1 MNALAPTL
9 WAVVLAAA
17 PSRSAPGPAAVIAVV
32 APPGTD
38 PAVTEAL
45 SRFRGE
51 AASVGFEVT
60 VVPGSATATPTA
72 QMESAARAASA
83 VATVAFVSG
92 GDPRALDVWFTD
104 RSTGKTVLGH
114 VSVENEAG
122 DRSSAVLAV
131 KAVDFLRARMFDFL
145 VARPASLTDAPAA
158 PASPL
163 PRAAATA
170 DVVVPSRPLSSEPFG
185 AGRFGVSIGIGGLR
199 SLQGLGTT
207 ILPMLRGAYDLTS
220 WSSLRITFGGLG
232 TRSRLDVMGGDATVT
247 EEVAIAE
254 WVLTSGKAR
263 VRPTFSVG
271 AGVHDV
277 RALGSAIS
285 PYAARAASRVSF
297 AAALSVGVCVI
308 LSRRLAIEAEAGSF
322 LLFPEPEVLIA
333 GLDGGRTGRPG
344 LSAAITMKARF

>member
-17 PSRSAPGPAAVIAVV
+17 PSHAAPGPAAVIAVV

-114 VSVENEAG
+114 VSAENEAG

-158 PASPL
+158 PESPL
-163 PRAAATA
+163 ARAAANVQA
-170 DVVVPSRPLSSEPFG
+170 AVPSRRLSSEPFEV
-185 AGRFGVSIGIGGLR
+185 GRFGVSIGIGGLR

-207 ILPMLRGAYDLTS
+207 ILPLLRGAYDLSS
-220 WSSLRITFGGLG
+220 WSALRITLGGFG
-232 TRSRLDVMGGDATVT
+232 TRSRVAVMGGDATVT
-247 EEVAIAE
+247 EEVATAE
-254 WVLTSGKAR
+254 WVLSSGKAR

-297 AAALSVGVCVI
+297 AAALSAGVSVI
-308 LSRRLAIEAEAGSF
+308 LSRRLAIEAEAGTF

-344 LSAAITMKARF
+344 FSATMAMKARF

>member
-1 MNALAPTL
+1 VNALAPTL

-17 PSRSAPGPAAVIAVV
+17 PSRAAPGPAAVIAVV

-45 SRFRGE
+45 SRFKGE
-51 AASVGFEVT
+51 AASVGFAVT
-60 VVPGSATATPTA
+60 VVPGSATTNPTA

-92 GDPRALDVWFTD
+92 GDPHALDVWFTD

-114 VSVENEAG
+114 VSVDEAG

-158 PASPL
+158 PTSPL

-170 DVVVPSRPLSSEPFG
+170 DVAVPSRPLSGEPFG
-185 AGRFGVSIGIGGLR
+185 PGRFGVSIGVGGLR

-207 ILPMLRGAYDLTS
+207 IFPLLRGAYDLTS
-220 WSSLRITFGGLG
+220 WSSLRITLGGLG
-232 TRSRLDVMGGDATVT
+232 TQSRLAAMGGDATAT
-247 EEVAIAE
+247 EEVAMAE
-254 WVLTSGKAR
+254 WVLTSGNAR
-263 VRPTFSVG
+263 VRPTLSVG

-277 RALGSAIS
+277 RAFGSAVS

-297 AAALSVGVCVI
+297 AAALSAGVCVI